1 MPVWLFY
8 ALGTVVLW
16 GAGQVMLKAGLV
28 RMPNILAYLVYTLLT
43 VVVWVP
49 YAFLTGDI
57 RWNYMLIAM
66 ASSILHPLGD
76 LLYFKA
82 IQAGKVSLVG
92 TVMASYPIFTLIS
105 AALILGESTDWSQR
119 AAIAVIMAGIG
130 LMAWQREKGKEHIPV
145 MRWLPLAL
153 GCAIIFGTGTMVS
166 KWGIDLVGNQTYIL
180 GEAINRVLISMVWLP
195 LNRTSL
201 RQPIRSDRFP
211 ALALGNLFMVAG
223 ALSIVIALELG
234 QASLVSPVAS
244 SASLATLLLARIFLK
259 EHLTHVQWAGA
270 IAAALGIIWI
280 GAVS

>member
-1 MPVWLFY
+1 MPPWLFY
-8 ALGTVVLW
+8 SLGTVVLW

-28 RMPNILAYLVYTLLT
+28 RMPRILAYLVYTVLT

-57 RWNYMLIAM
+57 LWNYMLIAM

-76 LLYFKA
+76 LLYFRA

-92 TVMASYPIFTLIS
+92 TVMATGPIFTLIS

-130 LMAWQREKGKEHIPV
+130 LMAWQTEKGKEHVPV
-145 MRWLPLAL
+145 RRWLPLAL

-180 GEAINRVLISMVWLP
+180 GETINRVLISMVWLP

-211 ALALGNLFMVAG
+211 VLVLGNLFMVAG

-234 QASLVSPVAS
+234 QASLVAPVAS

-259 EHLTHVQWAGA
+259 EHLTHAQWAGA
-270 IAAALGIIWI
+270 MAASLGIIWI
-280 GAVS
+280 GWA

>member
-1 MPVWLFY
+1 MPAWLFY
-8 ALGTVVLW
+8 ALGTAVLW

-28 RMPNILAYLVYTLLT
+28 RMPRILAYLVYTVLS

-57 RWNYMLIAM
+57 LWNYMLIAM

-76 LLYFKA
+76 LLYFRA

-119 AAIAVIMAGIG
+119 AAITVILAGIG
-130 LMAWQREKGKEHIPV
+130 LMAWQGEKDKEHVPV

-153 GCAIIFGTGTMVS
+153 GCAIIFGTGNMVS
-166 KWGIDLVGNQTYIL
+166 KWGIDLVGTQTYIF
-180 GEAINRVLISMVWLP
+180 GEAVNRVLVSLIWLP
-195 LNRTSL
+195 FNRFDL
-201 RQPIRSDRFP
+201 RTPMRSRPFPIMV
-211 ALALGNLFMVAG
+211 LGNLFMVAG
-223 ALSIVIALELG
+223 ALSIVVALGLG
-234 QASLVSPVAS
+234 QASLVVPVTS
-244 SASLATLLLARIFLK
+244 SGSLVLLLLARIFLK
-259 EHLTHVQWAGA
+259 ERLTPAQWAGA
-270 IAAALGIIWI
+270 ITAVLGVIWI

>member
-1 MPVWLFY
+1 MPAWLFY

-16 GAGQVMLKAGLV
+16 GIGQVLLKAGLV
-28 RMPNILAYLVYTLLT
+28 RMPNILAYLVYTVLT

-57 RWNYMLIAM
+57 LWNYMLIAM

-82 IQAGKVSLVG
+82 IQAGKV
-92 TVMASYPIFTLIS
+92 
-105 AALILGESTDWSQR
+105 GESTDWSQR
-119 AAIAVIMAGIG
+119 AAIAVILAGIG
-130 LMAWQREKGKEHIPV
+130 LMAWQREKGKEHVPV
-145 MRWLPLAL
+145 LRWLPLAL

-166 KWGIDLVGNQTYIL
+166 KWGIDLVGSQTYIL
-180 GEAINRVLISMVWLP
+180 GETINRVLISMVWLP
-195 LNRTSL
+195 LNRTGL

-211 ALALGNLFMVAG
+211 ALVLGNLFMVAG
-223 ALSIVIALELG
+223 ALSIVIALGLG
-234 QASLVSPVAS
+234 QASLVTPVAS

-259 EHLTHVQWAGA
+259 EHLTPTQWAGA
-270 IAAALGIIWI
+270 IAVALGIIWI